1 MQIKKNETFYT
12 PFEENRLAFN
22 VDPLKPSNHIKYS
35 ELSKFDLEESSSAKE
50 GKAVRL
56 GRQNIY
62 FINTI
67 NLYTGQKKLSYDKLF
82 TAMREFHSQSLKEKK
97 TNVTVSGV
105 TKNPSPMMLLKK
117 AIFKSNRFYLDKK
130 EIRLFNLIDFSY
142 SNSDIIS
149 KIQWFLLNGPS
160 TISGSTDPKELENY
174 LIPASIIF
182 CPKIYAFEEKAENTI
197 HKIMK
202 EGKGVGSTGLDVLYS
217 LSYENEIQYELVS
230 SLSEG
235 NKIEI
240 KKLQGWLKNYIP
252 ILREHHKDIDQNI
265 LENLK
270 IDFLLT
276 SDALLKNNLYEE
288 KINFLLSN
296 CSKLGCQ
303 SSERRLLRTVE
314 F

>member
-1 MQIKKNETFYT
+1 MQIKKNETFYA

-35 ELSKFDLEESSSAKE
+35 ELSKFDIEESSSAKE

-160 TISGSTDPKELENY
+160 TISGSTDPKELDNY

-217 LSYENEIQYELVS
+217 LSYENEIQYEIS
-230 SLSEG
+230 
-235 NKIEI
+235 EI
-240 KKLQGWLKNYIP
+240 KKILNDLDLSFCGFQFNDYQTR
-252 ILREHHKDIDQNI
+252 ILRK
-265 LENLK
+265 
-270 IDFLLT
+270 
-276 SDALLKNNLYEE
+276 E
-288 KINFLLSN
+288 KITDISLEQLSLIE
-296 CSKLGCQ
+296 KKHPHFFGGMYHFWCQ
-303 SSERRLLRTVE
+303 KIS
-314 F
+314 

>member
-1 MQIKKNETFYT
+1 MHIKKSETFYA

-35 ELSKFDLEESSSAKE
+35 ELSKFDLEESSSAKD

-62 FINTI
+62 FIDTI

-160 TISGSTDPKELENY
+160 TISGSTDPKELDNY

-202 EGKGVGSTGLDVLYS
+202 EGKGIGSTGLDVLYS

-240 KKLQGWLKNYIP
+240 KKLQGWLKNYIS

-276 SDALLKNNLYEE
+276 SNALLKNNLYEE